1 VYWKCWEYLEVAVDW
16 LGKEGGFDAMG
27 IVVYDYV
34 TDEIVGVE

>member
-27 IVVYDYV
+27 LWCMIM
-34 TDEIVGVE
+34 